1 MALML
6 DVSTECAASISHTE
20 FSSRSK
26 NRRGF
31 GMCVKKKK
39 KRKELCQETVFHALP
54 CTQPA
59 SCPSLLRSIG
69 WLRCRLLFIEI
80 NFSICLRSRNLHAFL
95 FFFLF
100 PFHQLG
106 HPSVSQFRILT
117 CVKTLEGHCVI
128 PGLLTSMTLMWSQ
141 QSGKTSHARPDEKW
155 CKNC

>member
-1 MALML
+1 MCKKEEEEKRT
-6 DVSTECAASISHTE
+6 VS
-20 FSSRSK
+20 R
-26 NRRGF
+26 NRLPR
-31 GMCVKKKK
+31 
-39 KRKELCQETVFHALP
+39 ALP
-54 CTQPA
+54 CTQPAA

>member
-1 MALML
+1 ML

-39 KRKELCQETVFHALP
+39 NRKELCQETVFHALP

-69 WLRCRLLFIEI
+69 WLRCRLLFIDI

-95 FFFLF
+95 FFL
-100 PFHQLG
+100 PFSFSPVRTSIG
-106 HPSVSQFRILT
+106 FSIPHPDLCENVGGALRYSGTFDVNDVNVEPTKRQNVSRST
-117 CVKTLEGHCVI
+117 G
-128 PGLLTSMTLMWSQ
+128 
-141 QSGKTSHARPDEKW
+141 
-155 CKNC
+155 